1 MDYMYKKD
9 FLARTY
15 LQDKYG
21 NNSLLL
27 YALQLR
33 FEIPDIISVAGDALT
48 DGGNDKKCDLIY
60 VDRDAGVA
68 VIAQGYM
75 KQNDVKGALAPSNKA
90 SDLNTAAAWV
100 FSQDPVNVPE
110 QIREQVLV
118 LQDSIKDDSIS
129 SI

>member
-1 MDYMYKKD
+1 MDYTYKKD

-48 DGGNDKKCDLIY
+48 DGGNDKN
-60 VDRDAGVA
+60 
-68 VIAQGYM
+68 VI
-75 KQNDVKGALAPSNKA
+75 
-90 SDLNTAAAWV
+90 
-100 FSQDPVNVPE
+100 
-110 QIREQVLV
+110 
-118 LQDSIKDDSIS
+118 
-129 SI
+129 